1 MKGKDKMYQ
10 IKLMAKGVN
19 YIEMWM
25 DKERL
30 DEIGEENIDT
40 EYFED
45 NLINGEKIIDIS
57 GIIVES
63 GFKIKIY
70 ALDTAS
76 KEPEIIDGNDH
87 MKFIEDSAD
96 ELCYESD
103 EFVDVFEDQV
113 EADYHDFDENK
124 VLIQY
129 IRVERGAYFE
139 FGMEDFELSNF
150 QLYPWCLEPFNDFD
164 IIVGGVYDGQKIDFE
179 FGDCTGVR
187 DELRI
192 IHNPDE
198 MNYGEYYAWDY

>member
-45 NLINGEKIIDIS
+45 NLINGKRIVDKS

-70 ALDTAS
+70 L
-76 KEPEIIDGNDH
+76 
-87 MKFIEDSAD
+87 
-96 ELCYESD
+96 
-103 EFVDVFEDQV
+103 VF
-113 EADYHDFDENK
+113 DFCIPI
-124 VLIQY
+124 L
-129 IRVERGAYFE
+129 F
-139 FGMEDFELSNF
+139 
-150 QLYPWCLEPFNDFD
+150 PF
-164 IIVGGVYDGQKIDFE
+164 
-179 FGDCTGVR
+179 
-187 DELRI
+187 
-192 IHNPDE
+192 P
-198 MNYGEYYAWDY
+198 

>member
-139 FGMEDFELSNF
+139 FG
-150 QLYPWCLEPFNDFD
+150 
-164 IIVGGVYDGQKIDFE
+164 
-179 FGDCTGVR
+179 DCTGVR

-192 IHNPDE
+192 IHNPEE
-198 MNYGEYYAWDY
+198 MNDGEFYAWDY

>member
-76 KEPEIIDGNDH
+76 KFFSELHLEI
-87 MKFIEDSAD
+87 
-96 ELCYESD
+96 C
-103 EFVDVFEDQV
+103 
-113 EADYHDFDENK
+113 
-124 VLIQY
+124 
-129 IRVERGAYFE
+129 
-139 FGMEDFELSNF
+139 
-150 QLYPWCLEPFNDFD
+150 
-164 IIVGGVYDGQKIDFE
+164 
-179 FGDCTGVR
+179 
-187 DELRI
+187 
-192 IHNPDE
+192 
-198 MNYGEYYAWDY
+198 

>member
-87 MKFIEDSAD
+87 MKFIEDSAK
-96 ELCYESD
+96 L
-103 EFVDVFEDQV
+103 
-113 EADYHDFDENK
+113 N
-124 VLIQY
+124 
-129 IRVERGAYFE
+129 
-139 FGMEDFELSNF
+139 
-150 QLYPWCLEPFNDFD
+150 
-164 IIVGGVYDGQKIDFE
+164 VYGFKIDMINSNYKVNMIVKKIFC
-179 FGDCTGVR
+179 FFS
-187 DELRI
+187 LNI
-192 IHNPDE
+192 I
-198 MNYGEYYAWDY
+198 